1 MFDFSGKVVLV
12 TGAASGLGLDCAAA
26 FVEAGA
32 QVMLTDVQVE
42 LGLAAAGRLGEKAA
56 FLEHDVRDESRWQ
69 QVVQETVERFG
80 GLNVLVNAAGIALY
94 AGIED
99 TSLAQFRNIHAV
111 NVEGV
116 FLGCKNAIPA
126 MRQSGGGSIINLS
139 STAGL
144 RGVGKLT
151 AYCSAKGAV
160 RMLTKSV
167 AVECAEKGDNIRCN
181 SLHPSYTDT
190 PMVQGSDQP
199 WRRPRAHA
207 PASGKSQSD
216 EQAGT
221 AARGVQCDPVPGL
234 GPGQFYHRCRNTGG
248 RRHHGTLMHVQITG
262 GPRSSPVPVQSSARR
277 CIRLEVS
284 QRRPPRAWTWA

>member
-32 QVMLTDVQVE
+32 QVMMTDVQVE
-42 LGLAAAGRLGEKAA
+42 LGMAGADRLGERAA
-56 FLEHDVRDESRWQ
+56 FLEQDVRDEARWQ
-69 QVVQETVERFG
+69 QVVEKTVGHFG
-80 GLNVLVNAAGIALY
+80 GLNVLVNAAGIAMY
-94 AGIED
+94 AGIEE
-99 TSLAQFRNIHAV
+99 TTLAQFRNIHAV

-116 FLGCKNAIPA
+116 FLGCKSAIPA
-126 MRQSGGGSIINLS
+126 MRGSGGGSIINLS

-190 PMVQGSDQP
+190 PMVQGLINLGGDPQLMRRRLEKVSPMNRLGEAREVSNAILFLASDQ
-199 WRRPRAHA
+199 
-207 PASGKSQSD
+207 AS
-216 EQAGT
+216 
-221 AARGVQCDPVPGL
+221 
-234 GPGQFYHRCRNTGG
+234 F
-248 RRHHGTLMHVQITG
+248 ITG
-262 GPRSSPVPVQSSARR
+262 AEIPVDGGTTAR
-277 CIRLEVS
+277 
-284 QRRPPRAWTWA
+284 

>member
-12 TGAASGLGLDCAAA
+12 TGAASGLGQDCSAA
-26 FVEAGA
+26 FVKAGA
-32 QVMLTDVQVE
+32 KVMMTDVQRDP
-42 LGLAAAGRLGEKAA
+42 GMAAARRLGENAA
-56 FLEHDVRDESRWQ
+56 FLEQDVRDEARWREI
-69 QVVQETVERFG
+69 VTETVNRFG
-80 GLNVLVNAAGIALY
+80 SLNVLVNAAGVAMY

-116 FLGCKNAIPA
+116 FLGCKTAIPA
-126 MRQSGGGSIINLS
+126 MRESGGGSIVNLS

-144 RGVGKLT
+144 RGVGKLA

-190 PMVQGSDQP
+190 PMVQGLINLGSDPALMRRRLEKVSPMNRLGEPHEVSSVILFLASDQ
-199 WRRPRAHA
+199 
-207 PASGKSQSD
+207 AS
-216 EQAGT
+216 
-221 AARGVQCDPVPGL
+221 
-234 GPGQFYHRCRNTGG
+234 F
-248 RRHHGTLMHVQITG
+248 ITG
-262 GPRSSPVPVQSSARR
+262 AEIPVDGGTTAR
-277 CIRLEVS
+277 
-284 QRRPPRAWTWA
+284 